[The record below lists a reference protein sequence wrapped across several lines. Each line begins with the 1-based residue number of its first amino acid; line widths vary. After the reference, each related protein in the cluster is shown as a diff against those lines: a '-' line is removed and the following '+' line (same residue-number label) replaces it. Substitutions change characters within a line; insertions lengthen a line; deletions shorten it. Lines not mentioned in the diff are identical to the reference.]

1 MLRSITRIRYSKN
14 YVDGHLCKVNDHL
27 EQCDGSCRIAEEDL
41 VNMEGLPLSLLHDD
55 EEEGLDNDYIETA
68 DQEAEEEAEDGSDKS
83 EE

>member
-1 MLRSITRIRYSKN
+1 M
-14 YVDGHLCKVNDHL
+14 DGHLCKVNDHL